1 MGNGKPATSNRK
13 RETGNW
19 KRAAAAIGC
28 LLLSADLAG
37 QGATFK
43 APPAHF
49 ADADRRAKLARA
61 FPEID
66 RLVQEFVARSRVPG
80 AAWGI
85 VIDGELAHTGV
96 TGYRD
101 VPSKSPV
108 TPDTVFRIASMTK
121 SFTAAA
127 ILKLRDEG
135 KLSLDDPAE
144 KYVPE
149 MKALVYPTSD
159 SPRITIR
166 HLLSH
171 SEGFPE
177 DNPWGDQQLAET
189 DEGLSALIKA
199 GIPFSN
205 APGVAYEYSN
215 FGFAILGRIVANV
228 SRGTR
233 GTEGRGTRGT
243 RGTLTEEYT
252 RYVERHI
259 LRPLGMTSTT
269 LEPSSVPPGRLA
281 HGYRWE
287 DNQWKSEPLLANGSF
302 GSMGGML
309 TTLSDLGKYVGAF
322 LAAWPPRDGP
332 ETGPIRRSSL
342 REMQQVWRPSPASVS
357 RSTGAGA
364 PAVSLNA
371 GGYGYGLRVSQTCQF
386 PTVVSHSGGLP
397 GFGTQMRWLP
407 EYGVGVIAFGNLTY
421 TGWSRTID
429 AALEALAN
437 TGGLQPRVVEP
448 SPALTAARDAVA
460 GLVVKWDDAAA
471 DRIAAENLF
480 LDQSRDRR
488 RAAIEALRAQ
498 VGACTAGSG
507 FDRVENALRG
517 DWTMSC
523 ERGKLRVAI
532 TLAPTNPPTVQFLS
546 VSPAPANA
554 TSMQRSGA
562 CPQ

>member
-1 MGNGKPATSNRK
+1 MRT
-13 RETGNW
+13 
-19 KRAAAAIGC
+19 AIPVA
-28 LLLSADLAG
+28 LTLAMLG
-37 QGATFK
+37 VCGPPEGALAQEASFK
-43 APPAHF
+43 APVPRF
-49 ADADRRAKLARA
+49 VDPDRRAKLATA

-66 RLVQEFVARSRVPG
+66 RLFRDYAAEAHVPG

-85 VIDGELAHTGV
+85 IVDGQLAHSGV

-101 VPSKSPV
+101 ISSKSPV

-121 SFTAAA
+121 SFTAIA

-135 KLSLDDPAE
+135 KLSLDDAAE

-149 MKALVYPTSD
+149 MRALVYPTSD

-171 SEGFPE
+171 AEGFPE
-177 DNPWGDQQLAET
+177 DNPWGDQQLANT
-189 DEGLSALIKA
+189 DERLSEQIRA

-205 APGVAYEYSN
+205 APGIAYEYSN

-228 SRGTR
+228 ADPSGSPRTAA
-233 GTEGRGTRGT
+233 
-243 RGTLTEEYT
+243 YT
-252 RYVERHI
+252 KYIRDHV
-259 LRPLGMTSTT
+259 LQPLGMTSTT
-269 LEPSSVPPGRLA
+269 LEPAEVPANRLA

-287 DNQWKSEPLLANGSF
+287 DAQWKNEPLLANGSF

-322 LAAWPPRDGP
+322 LAAWPPRDGAEGP
-332 ETGPIRRSSL
+332 PIRRASL
-342 REMQQVWRPSPASVS
+342 REMQQVWRPASAV
-357 RSTGAGA
+357 
-364 PAVSLNA
+364 VSLFRQGSGGQAPSAGGVQLNS
-371 GGYGYGLRVSQTCQF
+371 GGYGYGLRITQSCQF
-386 PTVVSHSGGLP
+386 PTIVAHGGGLP

-407 EYGVGVIAFGNLTY
+407 EYGVGLIAFGNLTY
-421 TGWSRTID
+421 TSWPRTFD
-429 AALEALAN
+429 TALEVLAR
-437 TGGLQPRVVEP
+437 TGGLQPRAIEP
-448 SPALTAARDAVA
+448 SPALTAARNAVA
-460 GLVVKWDDAAA
+460 GLIVKWDDAAA
-471 DRIAAENLF
+471 DRIAAVNLF

-488 RAAIEALRAQ
+488 RAAIDSLRSQ

-523 ERGKLRVAI
+523 ERGRLRVAI

-546 VSPAPANA
+546 VEPAPAPGTQPA
-554 TSMQRSGA
+554 GT
-562 CPQ
+562 CPQQ